1 MFLNRQRLSRRFG
14 FVSDTDLLGDV
25 FDHRCQRLG
34 DGGVLRF
41 VEIGFS
47 VAAVGIDP
55 HGQVYRYLTQQ
66 RQGGLLGRFA
76 CAAPAEDVVLGPAGG
91 MDSLTLVEFVLAI
104 EETLANEFDR
114 NVAVAPMERIDT
126 SETGPFRTV
135 GSLVAHVATLL
146 EEEESAA

>member
-1 MFLNRQRLSRRFG
+1 MKVKVKVKVKVSVEERCMTHREQAEQAVLSALAA
-14 FVSDTDLLGDV
+14 VNEPLP
-25 FDHRCQRLG
+25 
-34 DGGVLRF
+34 DGGRIDESFSTVL
-41 VEIGFS
+41 
-47 VAAVGIDP
+47 
-55 HGQVYRYLTQQ
+55 
-66 RQGGLLGRFA
+66 
-76 CAAPAEDVVLGPAGG
+76 LGPAGG

-104 EETLANEFDR
+104 EETLANEFGR